1 MWDLRKLGFGEREAR
16 SIEGFILYFHV
27 EFFFLKILMCCLVGE
42 KVQERETVEEIFFF
56 YKSFICLYEV
66 FLLENLDFLFGC
78 DMAEF
83 DC

>member
-42 KVQERETVEEIFFF
+42 KVHESKIVEEICFCFFVKF
-56 YKSFICLYEV
+56 
-66 FLLENLDFLFGC
+66 
-78 DMAEF
+78 
-83 DC
+83 

>member
-1 MWDLRKLGFGEREAR
+1 
-16 SIEGFILYFHV
+16 
-27 EFFFLKILMCCLVGE
+27 MCCLVGE